1 MQGSHQPVAE
11 QALQVWNLCCAKLS
25 SGAVE
30 RSTWHVVMS
39 ILGIAASA
47 GSVSKALGICYCCT
61 YLQLSADGLNKSFGV
76 AVVQLASS
84 LHLPPVYLFLR
95 ERRRHPV
102 SVFYSVVRDVGVHS
116 CARARVRI
124 KPGSGNDMVVNL
136 RRRDE
141 T

>member
-11 QALQVWNLCCAKLS
+11 QALHVWNLC
-25 SGAVE
+25 GAFE
-30 RSTWHVVMS
+30 RPTWHVVMS
-39 ILGIAASA
+39 ILGKA

-84 LHLPPVYLFLR
+84 LHLPPVYLFLC

-102 SVFYSVVRDVGVHS
+102 TVFYSVVRDVGVHS
-116 CARARVRI
+116 CARARIRVRA
-124 KPGSGNDMVVNL
+124 GSGNDVVVDL